1 MVPYVISVASLFN
14 LLYTRL
20 GNLSPIG

>member
-1 MVPYVISVASLFN
+1 MVPYVISVASPFN

-20 GNLSPIG
+20 GNLSPVG